1 MKKTFSPYLLIIIS
15 FITLILIGTLLLLLP
30 SVTTSSSSL
39 SLIDAFF
46 LATSSV
52 TITGISTVSNL
63 ATLLSPFGKVILV
76 LLIKMG
82 GLSLITVSVFIMA
95 LIGVKIGIS
104 NRVLLKENLGQA
116 NLKGLVKLVK
126 WIFITSFIIEL
137 IGAIIN
143 FLVFRTIF
151 TTNKAIAVSIVE
163 SIVAFNNAGF
173 DLMGVND
180 ILMLNTYPLYT
191 INTLLLVVLGGIGF
205 VVIFDIINT
214 RSYKKLTLHSKIVI
228 KVNLFLWVFG
238 FLMFKLGS
246 NLTFFQSLFLS
257 VNARSAGFP
266 INIGILPNHGLLI
279 LMLLMMIGASP
290 ASTGSGIKTTTFYV
304 LGKSFISF
312 AKGSETTSSNRLISK
327 EIKYK
332 AFILLIA
339 VISIIIFAATL
350 LLMFQDVSLEVALHE
365 VIAALSNAG
374 INSGLIYN
382 IPTKLLIIIL
392 MFVGRVGI
400 LTTIALFNS
409 NWYKPINSNIKY
421 IEEKIMIG

>member
-228 KVNLFLWVFG
+228 KVNLFLWIFG

>member
-246 NLTFFQSLFLS
+246 NLTLFQSLFLS